1 MAQSPGT
8 PLNSARARKGALVTS
23 QETLPDAHPYR
34 ILSIDGG
41 GLRGLIPLK
50 ILQRLDEAKPNWRDG
65 INMYA
70 GTSTGGLIALGL
82 AKGMTPRALMEVYE
96 RQGKKIFARSLW
108 HEIANVGDL
117 IGPKYDSKNREAVF
131 HQVLGDDLLKD
142 YLSADGSR
150 GHVCIAAFDLKDP
163 KDVNL
168 PARNWK
174 SKIFHNIPVAIDTND
189 GDELAYKVAMRTSAA
204 PTYFASYESFVDGG
218 VFANN
223 PAMCAIAQALDF
235 RLAKPI
241 HAGSIRM
248 LSLGTGYTATYF
260 ETDRSW
266 GLSQWA
272 LHLVDLLTDGV
283 LGVADFQ
290 AKQLL
295 GTDQYARLTVAMGKN
310 IAMDDPGEIAELQ
323 ALGASADIS
332 EALGLINTW

>member
-1 MAQSPGT
+1 MAESVGT
-8 PLNSARARKGALVTS
+8 PENTDRARQGALVRS
-23 QETLPDAHPYR
+23 QQAPPEAPPYR

-41 GLRGLIPLK
+41 GLRGLIPLQM
-50 ILQRLDEAKPNWRDG
+50 LQRLDEAKPNWRDG

-96 RQGKKIFARSLW
+96 RQGKKIFSRSLW
-108 HEIANVGDL
+108 HKIVNVGDL
-117 IGPKYDSKNREAVF
+117 FGPKYDSRNRERVF

-150 GHVCIAAFDLKDP
+150 GHVCIAAFDLQDAKEAHQP
-163 KDVNL
+163 M
-168 PARNWK
+168 RNWK
-174 SKIFHNIPVAIDTND
+174 SKIFHNIPVAVDTND
-189 GDELAYKVAMRTSAA
+189 AGELAYKVAMRTSAA
-204 PTYFASYESFVDGG
+204 PTYFASYERFVDGG

-223 PAMCAIAQALDF
+223 PAMCALAQALDF

-260 ETDRSW
+260 ETEKKW

-283 LGVADFQ
+283 LGIADFQ

-295 GTDQYARLTVAMGKN
+295 GTDNYARITVELGKN
-310 IAMDDPGEIAELQ
+310 MAMDDPREIAELQ
-323 ALGASADIS
+323 TLGANADITA
-332 EALGLINTW
+332 ALELINRW